1 MQRVENMTRASPKCN
16 PGGQH
21 GFRLECARRTRG
33 IASVVLF
40 LFLSPTLVWPQTAD
54 PDKQSGAGS
63 EQQAQQSGSTG
74 DSARLLDGATQASPQ
89 AAVATPAPDIIPI
102 EPKPDSSEG
111 KQTKRMF
118 WIIPNFAAVSADT
131 ELPPLTAREKYALA
145 LQDSVDYSSFVWSG
159 MLAGQSMALRSYP
172 EFHNGMAGY
181 SRYYWRAF
189 ADQASGSFFTE
200 ALIPA
205 VTHEDPRY
213 YTLGHGGF
221 FRRVKYALSRIVV
234 TKTDSG
240 GRSFNY
246 AEIVGNGME
255 AGLSNLYYP
264 PQERSLHNTG
274 MNYLAQLEAASINNI
289 IREFWPDIRHKM
301 LRQK

>member
-1 MQRVENMTRASPKCN
+1 MTRASPKCN
-16 PGGQH
+16 SGGRVW
-21 GFRLECARRTRG
+21 FRLDCAGRTSE
-33 IASVVLF
+33 IAAVALF
-40 LFLSPTLVWPQTAD
+40 LFLCPTLVRPQAPV
-54 PDKQSGAGS
+54 PDTQSGTVPD
-63 EQQAQQSGSTG
+63 EQTQQSGSTG
-74 DSARLLDGATQASPQ
+74 DSTTPVDGATQASPQ
-89 AAVATPAPDIIPI
+89 AAVATGAADIVPI
-102 EPKPDSSEG
+102 ERKPDGSEG
-111 KQTKRMF
+111 QQTKRMF

-131 ELPPLTAREKYALA
+131 ELPPLTTREKYSLA

-200 ALIPA
+200 ALVPA

-255 AGLSNLYYP
+255 AGVSNLYYP

-301 LRQK
+301 LRQKY

>member
-1 MQRVENMTRASPKCN
+1 MTRASPKWN
-16 PGGQH
+16 PGGP
-21 GFRLECARRTRG
+21 RRFGPEWGPLTSAI
-33 IASVVLF
+33 IAVALF
-40 LFLSPTLVWPQTAD
+40 LFLFPTLVWPQTAG
-54 PDKQSGAGS
+54 PGTGS
-63 EQQAQQSGSTG
+63 AAAPEQPTQQSGSTA
-74 DSARLLDGATQASPQ
+74 DFTTLDGTVEATPQ
-89 AAVATPAPDIIPI
+89 AAVTTPPSDTSPI
-102 EPKPDSSEG
+102 EVKPASSEG
-111 KQTKRMF
+111 QQTKRMF
-118 WIIPNFAAVSADT
+118 WIIPNFAAVSAGI
-131 ELPPLTAREKYALA
+131 ELPPLSTREKYALA
-145 LQDSVDYSSFVWSG
+145 MQDSVDYSSFVWAG
-159 MLAGQSMALRSYP
+159 MQAGQSMALRSYP

-200 ALIPA
+200 AFVPA
-205 VTHEDPRY
+205 LTHEDPRY

-221 FRRVKYALSRIVV
+221 FRRVKYSLSRIVV

-246 AEIVGNGME
+246 SEVAGNALE

-264 PQERSLHNTG
+264 PEERSLHNTA

-289 IREFWPDIRHKM
+289 IREFWPDIRRKI